1 MKKIFGTTLCA
12 VFLLGAAGAGLASAQ
27 APAAANAQDD
37 GVGTLGLGLDWT
49 HRELGGEAN
58 VQDPGNVTARYWFN
72 DRWGL
77 DVGAGLGF
85 PVISHNSIFAADF
98 GVEPMFALKRSGRSV
113 FYADLQALPSISWIT
128 GGKVGNTVVDNGQ
141 SGKAFTLSVSVGLGF
156 ETALA
161 DFPQLRWFAQFNPL
175 SYEHF
180 SPAPSAYAT
189 SSSAFGFLGSNTI
202 LTLGFH
208 YQF

>member
-1 MKKIFGTTLCA
+1 VKKIFGLTLCA
-12 VFLLGAAGAGLASAQ
+12 AFILGAAGAGFVSAQ
-27 APAAANAQDD
+27 APAAANTQDD
-37 GVGTLGLGLDWT
+37 GVGTLGLGLNWT
-49 HRELGGEAN
+49 HRELGGDQN

-72 DRWGL
+72 GRWGL

-98 GVEPMFALKRSGRSV
+98 GVEPLFALKRSGRSV

-128 GGKVGNTVVDNGQ
+128 GGQSGSTLTHDGQ
-141 SGKAFTLSVSVGLGF
+141 NGKAFVLSVSAGLGF

-161 DFPQLRWFAQFNPL
+161 DFPSLRWFAQFNPVG
-175 SYEHF
+175 YEHVA
-180 SPAPSAYAT
+180 PAPGSVAKGG
-189 SSSAFGFLGSNTI
+189 SAFDFLGSNAI

-208 YQF
+208 YQL